1 VASLITAELTKKID
15 LLSEDAYSKVED
27 FVEQLIM
34 INAQGKKE
42 QAFKVFMDKMDA
54 AEKSVQEQGYYSE
67 EEVEREL
74 TKV

>member
-1 VASLITAELTKKID
+1 
-15 LLSEDAYSKVED
+15 VED

-34 INAQGKKE
+34 VNAQGKKE